1 MNEKIIVNNQEL
13 MALVK
18 EQINNKNVTLTI
30 KGNSML
36 PFFRDGRTIITL
48 EKPKKLKRLDV
59 VLFKY
64 NDIYILH
71 RIIKIKEKIVTQGD
85 GLISKEII
93 DETDVVAVV
102 KFFEKNRKLTFSNNK
117 FYLFKVRMWRILRPF
132 RRVLLKLVKK

>member
-93 DETDVVAVV
+93 DESDVVAVV
-102 KFFEKNRKLTFSNNK
+102 KFFENKRKIIFSNNK
-117 FYLFKVRMWRILRPF
+117 FYLFKVRIWRILRPF

>member
-93 DETDVVAVV
+93 DESDVVAVV
-102 KFFEKNRKLTFSNNK
+102 KFFENKRKIIFSNNK

>member
-93 DETDVVAVV
+93 DESDVVAVV
-102 KFFEKNRKLTFSNNK
+102 KFFENKRKIIFSNNK
-117 FYLFKVRMWRILRPF
+117 FYLFKVRIWRMLRPF